1 MHEGDGELFQL
12 VNKKSSIDWDEW
24 SETTIILEHE
34 PTTVDRQ
41 ISHLTEDSNK
51 TSTKPLIDRQ
61 ISVDEFRRLLR
72 DGVDET
78 DTDFS
83 KKRPVAE
90 TGNGGNKKG
99 NFSNRPVFMIGL
111 GLVVVTGACVYAWYR
126 TRK

>member
-12 VNKKSSIDWDEW
+12 VNKESSIDWDEW

-41 ISHLTEDSNK
+41 ISHLTEDSNM

-78 DTDFS
+78 DTDFL
-83 KKRPVAE
+83 KRPVSE

-99 NFSNRPVFMIGL
+99 HFSNRPVFMIGL